1 MKLVIQNT
9 SHVWGGNE
17 KSLATLAH
25 GLQARGHEV
34 VISCARG
41 VVTNRLR
48 QMGLRTTHFRPRGS
62 FDAASGI
69 SFALWLKR
77 EHPDS
82 LLITSWN
89 SLSWTSFAA
98 RAAGIRKIV
107 LRQGI
112 VRSAPPR
119 GLRRHAVH
127 KWIDDVITNAPE
139 IRERWIE
146 TAPAF
151 PPERVHVVLN
161 AITPIAHRR
170 GELRAYLRG
179 ELALPDQV
187 VLVGVAGIVARR
199 KGFDLV
205 IRAIAANDDPRVQL
219 AIIGDGPQR
228 PELEALARDLGVA
241 GKVHFLGGR
250 ETAAEAIAGLDVFVL
265 SSHNEG
271 MANVMLEAM
280 AAGVP
285 VIAAEISGVET
296 ALGAGQNDA
305 RAGWT
310 FTAGDSQSLAVTLAE
325 LVDLIRSA
333 SREVSLRADEA
344 LTRIRTSFSL
354 DRMIDESERILFG

>member
-25 GLQARGHEV
+25 GLVARGHDV

-41 VVTNRLR
+41 VVSSRLKE
-48 QMGLRTTHFRPRGS
+48 MGIRTTHFRPRGS
-62 FDAASGI
+62 FDPVSGI
-69 SFALWLKR
+69 SFALWLRR
-77 EHPDS
+77 ERPDA

-89 SLSWTSFAA
+89 SLSWTSLSA
-98 RAAGIRKIV
+98 RAAGIRKTV

-112 VRSAPPR
+112 VRSAPAS

-127 KWIDDVITNAPE
+127 KWIDDIITNAPE
-139 IRERWIE
+139 IRQRWLE
-146 TAPAF
+146 TAPGF
-151 PPERVHVVLN
+151 PADRVHVVLN
-161 AITPIAHRR
+161 AVTPVAHRR
-170 GELRAYLRG
+170 GELRASLRR
-179 ELALPDQV
+179 ELGLPDQV
-187 VLVGVAGIVARR
+187 LLVGVAGIVARR
-199 KGFDLV
+199 KGFDIVL
-205 IRAIAANDDPRVQL
+205 RAIAANDDPHVQL

-228 PELEALARDLGVA
+228 GELESLARDLAVSGR
-241 GKVHFLGGR
+241 VHFLGRR

-285 VIAAEISGVET
+285 VIAAEISGVDT

-310 FTAGDSQSLAVTLAE
+310 FSAGDPQSLAATLAGVVE
-325 LVDLIRSA
+325 LIRSG
-333 SREVSLRADEA
+333 SREVNVRADEA